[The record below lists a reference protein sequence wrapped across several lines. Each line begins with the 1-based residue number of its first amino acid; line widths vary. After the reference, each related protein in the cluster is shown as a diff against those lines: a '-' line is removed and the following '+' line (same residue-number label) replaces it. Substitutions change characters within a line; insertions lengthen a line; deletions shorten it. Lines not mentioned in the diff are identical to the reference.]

1 MGNLWQD
8 VRYGFRTLLKSPG
21 FTFVALTAL
30 ALGIG
35 ANTAIFSVVNAVLL
49 RSLPYRDS
57 GQLVVVWERNRTAAA
72 GRNNVVSPANYFDW
86 QQQANSFQEMA
97 AFYDANFNLT
107 GEGNPE
113 EVPAQVTSGNLLTM
127 LGTEPAL
134 GRVYTKDEAEPGR
147 DDVVVIS
154 YGLWQRRFGG
164 ASDIVNKRI
173 SLDGQGVTVLGVMP
187 QGFKWFMKE
196 GSRTGKSPE
205 IWTPTKF
212 EQYLSTPNKGR
223 GRFITVAGRLK
234 PGVTREQAQ
243 AEMSTIAARLEQQY
257 PQNNTNMGVN
267 VVPVR
272 EQLAGEIKTA
282 LYVLL
287 GAVGFVLLIACANVA
302 NLMLARAASRQNEFA
317 IRTALGAARG
327 RVVRQLLT
335 ESVLLSFVGG
345 ALGLLIALW
354 GVDALVAF
362 SPPNLFGTER
372 IGVSLPVLAFTFV
385 VSLLTG
391 VVFGLAPALEATRM
405 NLNESLK
412 ETGKSN
418 MSSRRSRRLSSGF
431 VIAQVALALVLLI
444 GSTLMIK
451 SFLRLQGVDPGFQT
465 QNLLTLRVTLPA
477 SKYPEK
483 KQIVGFFR
491 QALERIKALP
501 DVRSVGAISAL
512 PFGGNL
518 GARTDMS
525 IEGRPAPPP
534 GQELSTD
541 VRITDENYFQ
551 TMGIPLLSGRTF
563 TEQEAREDRRVLVIN
578 EALARQYFPGENP
591 IGKHIKV
598 EMEPNPPAREIIG
611 VVADAKYKTLEGA
624 AHPMV
629 YGVHPHLAYSE
640 MTLVVRTNG
649 DPLNLAAAARREI
662 QVIDKDQPVAEVRT
676 MESWID
682 ELTARSR
689 FGTLLLSIFAA
700 LALVLAGIG
709 IYGVMSYSVT
719 QRTHEIGIR
728 IALGA
733 KTRDVLKLIL
743 GRGLALTL
751 TGIAL
756 GLAGSLALTR
766 FLSSLLYGVSATDP
780 ATFGGLALLLTAVA
794 LVACYLP
801 TRRAMRVDPMVALR
815 NE

>member
-1 MGNLWQD
+1 MGQLGQD
-8 VRYGFRTLLKSPG
+8 VRYGFRTLVKSPG
-21 FTFVALTAL
+21 FTLVALTAL

-49 RSLPYRDS
+49 RTLPYRDA
-57 GQLVVVWERNRTAAA
+57 GQLMIVWESNRTS
-72 GRNNVVSPANYFDW
+72 GRNNVVSPANFLDW

-97 AFYDANFNLT
+97 AFYDGAFNLT

-113 EVPAQVTSGNLLTM
+113 EIPAQVTSGNLLTL
-127 LGTEPAL
+127 LGTEAAL

-147 DDVVVIS
+147 DDVIVIS
-154 YGLWQRRFGG
+154 HGLWQRRFGG
-164 ASDIVNKRI
+164 AADVVGKKI
-173 SLDGQGVTVLGVMP
+173 SLDGQSVRILGVMP
-187 QGFKWFMKE
+187 EGFKFFIKE
-196 GSRTGKSPE
+196 GSRAGKAAELWS
-205 IWTPTKF
+205 PTKF
-212 EQYLSTPNKGR
+212 ESSLSEPNKGR
-223 GRFITVAGRLK
+223 GRILTVAARLK

-243 AEMSTIAARLEQQY
+243 AEMTNIAARLEQQY

-267 VVPVR
+267 LVPVR

-302 NLMLARAASRQNEFA
+302 NLMLARAASRQSEFA
-317 IRTALGAARG
+317 IRTALGAG
-327 RVVRQLLT
+327 RLRVIRQLLT
-335 ESVLLSFVGG
+335 ESVLLSVIGG
-345 ALGLLIALW
+345 TLGLLLALW

-362 SPPNLFGTER
+362 SPPNLLGTER
-372 IGVSLPVLAFTFV
+372 IGVSLPVLGFTFA

-391 VVFGLAPALEATRM
+391 VVFGLVPALEATRL

-431 VIAQVALALVLLI
+431 VVAQVALALVLLI

-451 SFLRLQGVDPGFQT
+451 SFLRLQAVNPGFQT
-465 QNLLTLRVTLPA
+465 QNLLTLRVSLSAT
-477 SKYPEK
+477 KYPEDN
-483 KQIVGFFR
+483 QIIAFHR
-491 QALERIKALP
+491 QALERLRALP
-501 DVRSVGAISAL
+501 DVRSVGAVSAL
-512 PFGGNL
+512 PFGANL
-518 GARTDMS
+518 GARTDFRV
-525 IEGRPAPPP
+525 EGRPEPPP

-541 VRITDENYFQ
+541 VRATDENYFQ

-563 TEQEAREDRRVLVIN
+563 TVQEAREDRRVFVVN
-578 EALARQYFPGENP
+578 ESLARQHFPGENP
-591 IGKHIKV
+591 IGKYITV
-598 EMEPNPPAREIIG
+598 DMEPDPPKREIIG
-611 VVADAKYKTLEGA
+611 VVADAKYKTLEGPA
-624 AHPMV
+624 RPMV
-629 YGVHPHLAYSE
+629 YAAHPHLAYPE
-640 MTLVVRTNG
+640 MTYVVRTNG

-662 QVIDKDQPVAEVRT
+662 QAIDKDQPVAEVRT
-676 MESWID
+676 MQSWLD
-682 ELTARSR
+682 EATARSR
-689 FGTLLLSIFAA
+689 FGTLLLGIFAA
-700 LALVLAGIG
+700 LALVLASIG

-751 TGIAL
+751 IGVAL
-756 GLAGSLALTR
+756 GLVASLALTR
-766 FLSSLLYGVSATDP
+766 LLSSLLFGISATDP
-780 ATFGGLALLLTAVA
+780 ATFGGLSLLLTAVA
-794 LVACYLP
+794 LLACYLP
-801 TRRAMRVDPMVALR
+801 TRRALQVDPMTALR

>member
-1 MGNLWQD
+1 
-8 VRYGFRTLLKSPG
+8 LKSPG

-57 GQLVVVWERNRTAAA
+57 GQLMIVWERNRTTD
-72 GRNNVVSPANYFDW
+72 GRNNVASPANFLDW
-86 QQQANSFQEMA
+86 REQSNSFQEMG
-97 AFYDANFNLT
+97 AFYDAAFNLT
-107 GEGNPE
+107 GEGSPE
-113 EVPAQVTSGNLLTM
+113 EIPAQVTSGNLLTM
-127 LGTEPAL
+127 IGTEPAL

-164 ASDIVNKRI
+164 APDIVNKRI
-173 SLDGQGVTVLGVMP
+173 SLNGEGVTVLGVMP

-196 GSRTGKSPE
+196 NSRTGKAAE

-212 EQYLSTPNKGR
+212 EATLSTPNAGR
-223 GRFITVAGRLK
+223 GRYISVAGRLK
-234 PGVTREQAQ
+234 PGVTPVQAQ
-243 AEMSTIAARLEQQY
+243 TEMDAIASRLEQQH
-257 PQNNTNMGVN
+257 PRFNTNMGVRI
-267 VVPVR
+267 VPVR
-272 EQLAGEIKTA
+272 DQLAGEIKTA

-302 NLMLARAASRQNEFA
+302 NLMLARAASRQSEFA
-317 IRTALGAARG
+317 IRTALGAGRG
-327 RVVRQLLT
+327 RMIRQLLT
-335 ESVLLSFVGG
+335 ESVLLSAVGG
-345 ALGLLIALW
+345 GLGLLIALW
-354 GVDALVAF
+354 GVDALVAL
-362 SPPNLFGTER
+362 SPPNLLGTES
-372 IGVSLPVLAFTFV
+372 IGISLPVLGFTFA

-391 VVFGLAPALEATRM
+391 VVFGLAPALEATRL

-451 SFLRLQGVDPGFQT
+451 SFIRMQAVDPGFQT
-465 QNLLTLRVTLPA
+465 QNLLTMRITIPET
-477 SKYPEK
+477 KYPEDA
-483 KQIVGFFR
+483 QIVGFFR
-491 QALERIKALP
+491 QALERLRTLP
-501 DVRSVGAISAL
+501 DVRSVGAVSAL

-518 GARTDMS
+518 GARTS
-525 IEGRPAPPP
+525 FFIEGQPAPPP
-534 GQELSTD
+534 GQEFSTD
-541 VRITDENYFQ
+541 VRATDENFFQ
-551 TMGIPLLSGRTF
+551 TMGIPLVSGRTF
-563 TEQEAREDRRVLVIN
+563 NEQEAREDRRVFVIN
-578 EALARQYFPGENP
+578 ETLARQFFPGESP
-591 IGKHIKV
+591 LGKYLRV
-598 EMEPNPPAREIIG
+598 EMENNPEPRQIIG
-611 VVADAKYKTLEGA
+611 VVADAKYKSLEGA
-624 AHPMV
+624 SFPMV
-629 YGVHPHLAYSE
+629 YVAHPHLAYSE
-640 MTLVVRTNG
+640 MTLVMRTNG

-662 QVIDKDQPVAEVRT
+662 QTIDKDQPVAEVRT
-676 MESWID
+676 MQSWMD

-689 FGTLLLSIFAA
+689 FGTLLLTIFAA

-719 QRTHEIGIR
+719 QRTHELGIR

-733 KTRDVLKLIL
+733 KTRDVLKLVL

-751 TGIAL
+751 TGIVL
-756 GLAGSLALTR
+756 GLVASLALTR
-766 FLSSLLYGVSATDP
+766 FLSSLLFGVSATDP
-780 ATFGGLALLLTAVA
+780 ATFGGLALLLITVA

-801 TRRAMRVDPMVALR
+801 TRRALKVDPMVALR

>member
-1 MGNLWQD
+1 MGDLWQD
-8 VRYGFRTLLKSPG
+8 VRYGFRTLIKSPG
-21 FTFVALTAL
+21 FTVVALAAL

-49 RSLPYRDS
+49 RSLPFRDS
-57 GQLVVVWERNRTAAA
+57 GQLMVVWEQNRTSQ
-72 GRNNVVSPANYFDW
+72 GRNNVVSPANFLDW

-97 AFYDANFNLT
+97 AFNDAAFNLT

-113 EVPAQVTSGNLLTM
+113 EIPAQVTSGNLLTM
-127 LGTEPAL
+127 LGTEAAL

-154 YGLWQRRFGG
+154 HSLWQRRFGG
-164 ASDIVNKRI
+164 APDIVNKRI
-173 SLDGQGVTVLGVMP
+173 SLDGQSVKVLGVMP

-196 GSRTGKSPE
+196 GSTTGKPAE
-205 IWTPTKF
+205 LWTPTKY
-212 EQYLSTPNKGR
+212 EQYLTRPNKGR

-272 EQLAGEIKTA
+272 DQLAGEIKTA

-302 NLMLARAASRQNEFA
+302 NLMLARAASRQSEFA
-317 IRTALGAARG
+317 IRTALGAGRG
-327 RVVRQLLT
+327 RMIRQLLT
-335 ESVLLSFVGG
+335 ESVLLAVVGG

-354 GVDALVAF
+354 GVDALVAI
-362 SPPNLFGTER
+362 SPPNLLGTER
-372 IGVSLPVLAFTFV
+372 IGVSLPVLGFTFAI
-385 VSLLTG
+385 SLLTG
-391 VVFGLAPALEATRM
+391 VVFGLAPALEATRL

-418 MSSRRSRRLSSGF
+418 MSSRRSRRLSSVF
-431 VIAQVALALVLLI
+431 VVAQVALALVLLI

-451 SFLRLQGVDPGFQT
+451 SFLRLQAVDPGFQT
-465 QNLLTLRVTLPA
+465 QNLLTMRITVPTT
-477 SKYPEK
+477 KYRERA
-483 KQIVGFFR
+483 QIVGFFR
-491 QALERIKALP
+491 QALERIKSLP
-501 DVRSVGAISAL
+501 DVRSAGAVSAL

-518 GARTDMS
+518 GARTDMYV
-525 IEGRPAPPP
+525 EGRPEPPP

-541 VRITDENYFQ
+541 VRATDENYFQ
-551 TMGIPLLSGRTF
+551 TMGIPVLSGRTF
-563 TEQEAREDRRVLVIN
+563 TEQEAREDRRVFVIN
-578 EALARQYFPGENP
+578 EAMARQYFPGENP
-591 IGKHIKV
+591 IGKRIKV
-598 EMEPNPPAREIIG
+598 VMEPNPPLREIIG
-611 VVADAKYKTLEGA
+611 VVADAKYKTLEGS

-629 YGVHPHLAYSE
+629 YGVHPYLPYAE

-649 DPLNLAAAARREI
+649 DPLNLAAAVRREI
-662 QVIDKDQPVAEVRT
+662 QTIDKDQPVAEVRT
-676 MESWID
+676 MKSWID

-689 FGTLLLSIFAA
+689 FGTLLLTIFAA

-719 QRTHEIGIR
+719 QRTHELGIR

-733 KTRDVLKLIL
+733 KTRDVLKLVL

-756 GLAGSLALTR
+756 GLVASLALTR
-766 FLSSLLYGVSATDP
+766 FLSSLLFGVSATDP
-780 ATFGGLALLLTAVA
+780 ATFGGLALLLTTVA

-801 TRRAMRVDPMVALR
+801 TRRAVKVDPMVALR
-815 NE
+815 DQ